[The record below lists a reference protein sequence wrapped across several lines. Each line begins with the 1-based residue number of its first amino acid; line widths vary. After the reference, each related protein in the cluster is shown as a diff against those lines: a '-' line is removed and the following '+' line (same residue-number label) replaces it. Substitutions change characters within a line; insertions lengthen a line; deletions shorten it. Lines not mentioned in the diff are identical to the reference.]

1 MYTFDHWITTP
12 EQAQTL
18 ADYLKEEPYA
28 SLDTETTTVPW
39 YHPDFKLLVVAI
51 TIGEGHSFVI
61 PVDHAEA
68 PDNSKA
74 LLSVIFQNFPA
85 DGKGGFWVM
94 QNGAFDLLVM
104 RQYGVDLTPDTWTDT
119 LGMQYLLDVEAKKGL
134 EALAQRWLSEA
145 PWKDIDYK
153 HPEEESLDVL
163 GELCAHDADITYRL
177 REPMRMALL
186 AQPELWNLNHKLLA
200 PAMRVLA
207 DMEWRGVPIVLDRLL
222 DRAAESEVVV
232 EDLLYDIRDIAGEP
246 ELNPNS
252 VIQLRKVLYGKLGLP
267 VMGFTEKGAP
277 STNAATLQK
286 IQSMHA
292 IIPLV
297 QKLRSER
304 KLLTASLRPWID
316 HASYDGNLHPRY
328 KPAFVKT
335 GRLSSEMPNIQQVPK
350 DAGVR
355 SIFGGVEGYQVVE
368 LDYSQLELRIVAWLA
383 NEEAMLAAF
392 NADKD
397 LHQVTADALG
407 VDRQTGKTA
416 NFGLLYGAGY
426 RKLKEIAAL
435 EYGLEISESQ
445 AEAIR
450 AQWFATYPAIAK
462 FHGSTILEARAN
474 GGITT
479 VLGRW
484 RPLPDILSREW
495 KYKGGSERQAVNSPI
510 QSVASDI
517 TLFKLTKLP
526 ALLLAARSKALP
538 FITVHDSIL
547 LLVPDDEPEIANLVQ
562 RYMEDMTDINEAFGV
577 TIGVPLKV
585 DVRVGPTWGET
596 K

>member
-1 MYTFDHWITTP
+1 MTTFDSWVTTL
-12 EQAQTL
+12 EQAEQL
-18 ADYLKEEPYA
+18 AIELDEAPYA

-39 YHPDFKLLVVAI
+39 YHPDFKLLVVAV
-51 TIGEGHSFVI
+51 TVSDGHSFVI

-68 PDNSKA
+68 PENSVE

-85 DGKGGFWVM
+85 RGRNGFWIM
-94 QNGAFDLLVM
+94 QNGTFDLLVM
-104 RQYGVDLTPDTWTDT
+104 RRYGVDLTPDVWADT
-119 LGMQYLLDVEAKKGL
+119 MGIQYLLDVEAKKGL
-134 EALAQRWLSEA
+134 EVLAQRWLGTM
-145 PWKDIDYK
+145 PWKNIDYK
-153 HPEEESLDVL
+153 HPEEEALDVL
-163 GELCAHDADITYRL
+163 GELCATDADITFRL
-177 REPMRMALL
+177 YPPMDTALEQNSAL
-186 AQPELWNLNHKLLA
+186 DTLYWELLA

-207 DMEWRGVPIVLDRLL
+207 DMEWEGVPIMEGRLNDL
-222 DRAAESEVVV
+222 ADETNAQV
-232 EDLLYDIRDIAGEP
+232 EDLLDQVRTMADEP

-252 VIQLRKVLYGKLGLP
+252 VIQLRKILYGKLGLP
-267 VMGFTEKGAP
+267 VLGFTAKGAP

-286 IQSMHA
+286 LEKLHA
-292 IIPLV
+292 IIPV
-297 QKLRSER
+297 IQDLRAQR
-304 KLLTASLRPWID
+304 KLLTASLLPWLD
-316 HASYDGNLHPRY
+316 QAGYDGSLHPRY

-335 GRLSSEMPNIQQVPK
+335 GRLSSEMPNIQQVPR
-350 DAGVR
+350 DTDVR

-383 NEEAMLAAF
+383 GEDRMLEAFYKNE
-392 NADKD
+392 D
-397 LHQVTADALG
+397 LHQVTANALG
-407 VDRQTGKTA
+407 VDRYTGKTA

-435 EYGLEISESQ
+435 EHGLDLTEAQ

-450 AQWFATYPAIAK
+450 TQWFATYPAISA
-462 FHGSTILEARAN
+462 FHKRTILEARTS

-484 RPLPDILSREW
+484 RPLPDIHSKEW
-495 KYKGGSERQAVNSPI
+495 NLKGGSERQAVNSPI

-526 ALLLAARSKALP
+526 AILEKAGSKARP

-547 LLVPDDEPEIANLVQ
+547 LLVPDDEPGIANMVQ
-562 RYMEDMTDINEAFGV
+562 RYMEDTDDLEETFGI

-585 DVRVGPTWGET
+585 DVKVGPTWGET
-596 K
+596 A